1 MRFRGAVMSTEL
13 RDSLAAD
20 VTVGLDSAHNQESV
34 EVAVADAILRSP
46 EMQAIKVSLARF
58 ARYSYDVSTGTGD
71 EADVTNHARM
81 MLRRSGLPKHVTD
94 WVLS

>member
-1 MRFRGAVMSTEL
+1 MSTEL

-20 VTVGLDSAHNQESV
+20 VTVGFDAAFQQGIPCDV
-34 EVAVADAILRSP
+34 PIADAILRSP

-58 ARYSYDVSTGTGD
+58 ALYSYDDSTGVGD
-71 EADVTNHARM
+71 DADVTNHARM
-81 MLRRSGLPKHVTD
+81 MLRRSGLPKHVAD

>member
-1 MRFRGAVMSTEL
+1 MSTEL

-20 VTVGLDSAHNQESV
+20 VAVGWDAAFDEGIPCDKPI
-34 EVAVADAILRSP
+34 ADAILRSP

-58 ARYSYDVSTGTGD
+58 ARYSYDASAGTGD

-81 MLRRSGLPKHVTD
+81 MLRRSGLPKHITD

>member
-1 MRFRGAVMSTEL
+1 MIQF

-20 VTVGLDSAHNQESV
+20 VVVGLDTELVNGAMEEQ
-34 EVAVADAILRSP
+34 AVADAILRSP

-58 ARYSYDVSTGTGD
+58 ARYSYDASTGAGD
-71 EADVTNHARM
+71 DADVTNHARM
-81 MLRRSGLPKHVTD
+81 MLRRSGLPKHVAD